1 MKKDKIQFMFY
12 TLTHP
17 VDGFYEIRHRG
28 KGSIG
33 LSLLT
38 VSFCGIAYCINKRYA
53 GFIVNA
59 ADTRNVNSLL
69 YMFTIFVLF
78 FLFCIGNWSVTCLMN
93 GEGRMQDIITAT
105 GYALLPI
112 PLLFFPATLL
122 SQIVTAD
129 EQMFYYLLINLSI
142 LWGALLVI
150 LSNMI
155 IHNYTLTKEISTL
168 LLTVAAMLIILFII
182 LLFYSMFRQM
192 AEFIKSIYTE
202 LIFRV

>member
-1 MKKDKIQFMFY
+1 MVILIKFLFY

-17 VDGFYEIRHRG
+17 IDGFYEIRHHG

-38 VSFCGIAYCINKRYA
+38 VFFCGIAYCINKRYA
-53 GFIVNA
+53 NFLVNP
-59 ADTRNVNSLL
+59 ADTREVNSLL
-69 YMFTIFVLF
+69 YVFTIFVLF

-112 PLLFFPATLL
+112 PLLFLPATLL

-129 EQMFYYLLINLSI
+129 EMIFYYLLINLSI
-142 LWGALLVI
+142 LWGVLLVI
-150 LSNMI
+150 LSNMV
-155 IHNYTLTKEISTL
+155 IHNYTLTKEINTL
-168 LLTVAAMLIILFII
+168 LLTVAAMIIILFII

-192 AEFIKSIYTE
+192 IGFVKSIYTE